1 MLHDKIV
8 TWYRVINYCDHL
20 VFLEAKLHRDCDLI
34 ISNEFRKRIVCNLL
48 DRRQMYSIL
57 LFYPVEILI
66 LKLSYKNTNQIIKM
80 FPHAICI
87 NINKNLFPKIFYVPN
102 TAIFVILPKIKPT
115 RLIRR
120 IPTNFNHAQISL
132 SSQNALFFPKISRPP
147 PNAHPPI
154 LPRSINIR

>member
-102 TAIFVILPKIKPT
+102 TRHP
-115 RLIRR
+115 
-120 IPTNFNHAQISL
+120 
-132 SSQNALFFPKISRPP
+132 SQNKTNTLNQTN
-147 PNAHPPI
+147 PN
-154 LPRSINIR
+154 